1 MFRRALELSFV
12 LINKANI
19 AEMSNHILSFL
30 ENADPE
36 FKSECASKM
45 YIAAERFSP
54 DLVWH
59 LDTMINVLKL
69 VSLKNHL

>member
-1 MFRRALELSFV
+1 
-12 LINKANI
+12 
-19 AEMSNHILSFL
+19 MSNHILSFL
-30 ENADPE
+30 ESADPE

-54 DLVWH
+54 DLIWH

-69 VSLKNHL
+69 VSISQDSLLIVFVRLEIMCQKKSFPL